1 MTEREDERARH
12 AAAEQASQAFVKAGQ
27 ERFEVLRQK
36 MTEELE
42 ELRNARV
49 LDGKGVA
56 TLTEASLK
64 LHLEQEKERTQAN
77 ESRNRA
83 LGRALSLVDAGTWS

>member
-64 LHLEQEKERTQAN
+64 LLIWSKRMSA
-77 ESRNRA
+77 RKRM
-83 LGRALSLVDAGTWS
+83 RAGTERSGELSA